1 MQPEAESLKD
11 VDWEPCALERRPD
24 PEITRYVRE
33 HLGVVPDYLDYYT
46 ACPWL
51 ARQFVY
57 WSSTGIPLVRVEPRL
72 AEMISLVVARDNS
85 CRYCYA
91 ATRVMLRALGLG
103 SAAIDGLERDVVTAD
118 PAPSVRAALD
128 FARRLS
134 RANPLPGPDAL
145 APLRAIGFD
154 ANAVLEIVYLTA
166 LYVCANR
173 VITLAAVPVD
183 RIERLSERWWIT
195 LLRPVA
201 SIVVRRRRRGI
212 RPVPLPARMRE
223 GPFSH
228 VVRAF
233 DGHPLGPR
241 LWTQIDEAW
250 RSGIVPRRTKAL
262 IAAVVSRALG
272 SALSENE
279 ARRLLAS
286 SDDGRLDLDT
296 VLAHLASPEL
306 SEAEAVI
313 VPFVRETAHYSPAE
327 IQRRGRAVFQRLG
340 QAAYLDVIG
349 TAALANAL
357 CRMTAVLSE
366 HGR

>member
-1 MQPEAESLKD
+1 
-11 VDWEPCALERRPD
+11 
-24 PEITRYVRE
+24 
-33 HLGVVPDYLDYYT
+33 
-46 ACPWL
+46 
-51 ARQFVY
+51 
-57 WSSTGIPLVRVEPRL
+57 
-72 AEMISLVVARDNS
+72 MISLVVARDNS

-103 SAAIDGLERDVVTAD
+103 NAAIDGLERDVVTVD
-118 PAPSVRAALD
+118 LEPSARAALD

-154 ANAVLEIVYLTA
+154 EDAVREIVYLTA

-173 VITLAAVPVD
+173 IITLAAVPVD
-183 RIERLSERWWIT
+183 RIERLSERWWIA
-195 LLRPVA
+195 LFRPIA
-201 SIVVRRRRRGI
+201 SIVIRRRRRKI
-212 RPVPLPARMRE
+212 RSVPLPATMRG

-228 VVRAF
+228 VVRVF

-250 RSGIVPRRTKAL
+250 RSGIVSRRTKAL
-262 IAAVVSRALG
+262 ITAVVSRALG
-272 SALSENE
+272 SALSESE

-286 SDDGRLDLDT
+286 CDDGRLDLDAA
-296 VLAHLASPEL
+296 LAHLASPEL

-327 IQRRGRAVFQRLG
+327 IQRRGRVVLERLG
-340 QAAYLDVIG
+340 QATYLDVTG

-366 HGR
+366 QGR